1 MIVRR
6 YDFSVESPLSCGQ
19 VLEALTDFSDRR
31 PRYFSNLSAGT
42 YSVLERGDAWARVR
56 EGTGPFFS
64 VERYTWSPEG
74 RIWSVI
80 EDSNV
85 SAPGGI
91 TDVRV
96 SARADGGS
104 LVRVHMERDFR
115 GLAGLFLLFSASL
128 NGGSRFF
135 RRTYVRV
142 LRNIARETRR
152 ERRKA

>member
-85 SAPGGI
+85 SA
-91 TDVRV
+91 
-96 SARADGGS
+96 RADGGS

-142 LRNIARETRR
+142 LRNIARSE
-152 ERRKA
+152 